1 MKKPASL
8 SSIQYG
14 GRDKGKTASR
24 KTGTEAEARY
34 REGVEFYEQQK
45 KMKAINIWRS
55 VLDFLPEYGTVETD
69 LKGTAALLRAE
80 DAFESQRF
88 GESRKL

>member
-24 KTGTEAEARY
+24 KTGTEAEGRAGAGQLAFR
-34 REGVEFYEQQK
+34 RRWSGRV
-45 KMKAINIWRS
+45 
-55 VLDFLPEYGTVETD
+55 FLQILVAPFDTY
-69 LKGTAALLRAE
+69 
-80 DAFESQRF
+80 
-88 GESRKL
+88 SRML